1 MNNSTMP
8 TSDCNS
14 GPASLM
20 WTLRLAYS
28 TIFILG
34 TFGNAV
40 VCLAILKRKGT
51 QNSCTLFTFN
61 LAFHDLI
68 LVVVYVPTQMIALEN
83 CHSWTLGDFMCHLVY
98 IILPISQSV
107 SVGILLAITADR
119 YRAIV
124 FPVKTRLTRKTVLL
138 IIAVIW
144 MLSALTASPLVF
156 VITLSSPEPGVHYC
170 SEKWPIQTFSDVYWA
185 SMFVIQYLLP
195 LCIIAVLAGI
205 TAYTLRRNTLPV
217 AMESCAQS
225 EILRRTIRK
234 RTKQTQRITKMLI
247 ALVFLYAICMLPQ
260 HAVFTFWL
268 RYGNLD
274 EKSYRPQANII
285 ANIFPI
291 ANSALNA
298 IAYGTLNKEFK
309 VVFKGLFGCVCFKIS
324 GHRDFFK
331 RNMEHTTSATEAP
344 TKKSK
349 RSQPLLQEWRNGR
362 ETMMSPVPEMKLS
375 EVRQKDIRDLRASPG
390 RSRLRGN
397 RVDCNRLQKTKKN
410 KCKLRGSDS
419 NENIQERETVL

>member
-1 MNNSTMP
+1 MP
-8 TSDCNS
+8 TSECNS

-40 VCLAILKRKGT
+40 VCLTILKRKGT
-51 QNSCTLFTFN
+51 QNSCTLLTFN

-68 LVVVYVPTQMIALEN
+68 LVIVYVPTQMIAMEN
-83 CHSWTLGDFMCHLVY
+83 CYFWTLGDFMCHLVY
-98 IILPISQSV
+98 IILPLSQSV

-144 MLSALTASPLVF
+144 MVSALIASPLVF
-156 VITLSSPEPGVHYC
+156 VITLYSPEPGVLYC
-170 SEKWPIQTFSDVYWA
+170 SEIWPTQTFSDAYWA
-185 SMFVIQYLLP
+185 SVFVIQYLLP
-195 LCIIAVLAGI
+195 LCTTAVLAGI
-205 TAYTLRRNTLPV
+205 TAYTLRRNTIPA

-247 ALVFLYAICMLPQ
+247 ALVLLYAVCMLPQ
-260 HAVFTFWL
+260 HVVFTFWL
-268 RYGNLD
+268 RYGNLG
-274 EKSYRPQANII
+274 EKRYREQVSII

-291 ANSALNA
+291 ANSALNS

-309 VVFKGLFGCVCFKIS
+309 AAFKGLFGCVCFKMS
-324 GHRDFFK
+324 GRRDFFK
-331 RNMEHTTSATEAP
+331 RNTEHTTFVTEAP

-349 RSQPLLQEWRNGR
+349 RGQPLLQEWRNGR
-362 ETMMSPVPEMKLS
+362 ETMMSPVPEMKLP
-375 EVRQKDIRDLRASPG
+375 EVRQKDIRDLPASPG
-390 RSRLRGN
+390 RSRLRCN
-397 RVDCNRLQKTKKN
+397 RVDCNRLQKTEIS

-419 NENIQERETVL
+419 NESIQERETVL

>member
-1 MNNSTMP
+1 
-8 TSDCNS
+8 
-14 GPASLM
+14 M

-40 VCLAILKRKGT
+40 VCLTILKRKGT
-51 QNSCTLFTFN
+51 QNSCTLLTFN

-68 LVVVYVPTQMIALEN
+68 LVIVYVPTQMIAMEN
-83 CHSWTLGDFMCHLVY
+83 CYFWTLGDFMCHLVY
-98 IILPISQSV
+98 IILPLSQSV

-144 MLSALTASPLVF
+144 MVSALIASPLVF
-156 VITLSSPEPGVHYC
+156 VITLYSPEPGVLYC
-170 SEKWPIQTFSDVYWA
+170 SEIWPTQTFSDAYWA
-185 SMFVIQYLLP
+185 SVFVIQYLLP
-195 LCIIAVLAGI
+195 LCTTAVLAGI
-205 TAYTLRRNTLPV
+205 TAYTLRRNTLPA

-247 ALVFLYAICMLPQ
+247 ALVSLYAVCMLPQ
-260 HAVFTFWL
+260 HVVFTFWL
-268 RYGNLD
+268 RYGNLG
-274 EKSYRPQANII
+274 EKRYREQVSII

-291 ANSALNA
+291 ANSALNS

-309 VVFKGLFGCVCFKIS
+309 AAFKGLFGCVCFKMS
-324 GHRDFFK
+324 GRRDFFK
-331 RNMEHTTSATEAP
+331 RNTEHTTFVTEAP

-349 RSQPLLQEWRNGR
+349 RGQPLLQEWRNGR
-362 ETMMSPVPEMKLS
+362 ETMMSPVPEMKLP
-375 EVRQKDIRDLRASPG
+375 EVRQKDIRDLPASPG
-390 RSRLRGN
+390 RSRLRCN
-397 RVDCNRLQKTKKN
+397 RVDCNRLQKTEIS

-419 NENIQERETVL
+419 NESIQERETVL